1 MTDGKEAKYKVG
13 MIGIGRK
20 GAQHAGAYRL
30 DPRTHIV
37 AAADTDEENLDIFCK
52 RFGVRGY
59 TDYKEMLAKEDI
71 DIAAPILPVRP
82 NPGVVI
88 GCAESGVKG
97 ILCEK
102 PFAATLEEADRAVNV
117 CKANGVKVGAG
128 DLDLN
133 LPAYQKAKEMVDAG
147 EIGDVLSIQYNDG
160 SGTEL
165 SGGFIQRFSIIRMFA
180 NWAEIAWCIGWT
192 TDDAWKDHDQG
203 GAGYFR
209 FVNGIEAF
217 MSRDDDAR
225 GRGFV
230 VNGTHGVLRNSN
242 DVMRMYKSPATGVS
256 SWETLQ
262 EVTGVFPEGSIRGRE
277 GTTPG
282 NRDIIYE
289 PDGWQ
294 WPGNRQVGSVKVFVD
309 YLEQGLDPPG
319 SGDNGR
325 KVLEMAIG
333 IRESHRRGHT
343 AVQFPLEDRSLRMIP
358 HQGRME
364 YKKPQMGRDAYMDQ
378 MAKRVKDD
386 LVKL

>member
-1 MTDGKEAKYKVG
+1 M
-13 MIGIGRK
+13 
-20 GAQHAGAYRL
+20 
-30 DPRTHIV
+30 
-37 AAADTDEENLDIFCK
+37 
-52 RFGVRGY
+52 
-59 TDYKEMLAKEDI
+59 
-71 DIAAPILPVRP
+71 
-82 NPGVVI
+82 
-88 GCAESGVKG
+88 
-97 ILCEK
+97 
-102 PFAATLEEADRAVNV
+102 
-117 CKANGVKVGAG
+117 
-128 DLDLN
+128 
-133 LPAYQKAKEMVDAG
+133 
-147 EIGDVLSIQYNDG
+147 
-160 SGTEL
+160 
-165 SGGFIQRFSIIRMFA
+165 
-180 NWAEIAWCIGWT
+180 
-192 TDDAWKDHDQG
+192 
-203 GAGYFR
+203 
-209 FVNGIEAF
+209 
-217 MSRDDDAR
+217 
-225 GRGFV
+225 

-242 DVMRMYKSPATGVS
+242 DVMRMYKSPGTGVS

-262 EVTGVFPEGSIRGRE
+262 EVTGVFPEDSIRGRE

-364 YKKPQMGRDAYMDQ
+364 YKKPQMGREAYMDQ